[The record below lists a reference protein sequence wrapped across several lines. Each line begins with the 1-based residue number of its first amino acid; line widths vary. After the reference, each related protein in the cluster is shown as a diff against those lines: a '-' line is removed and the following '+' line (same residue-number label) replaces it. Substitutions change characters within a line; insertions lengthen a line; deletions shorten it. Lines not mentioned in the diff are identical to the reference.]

1 MLLALSAASSAI
13 DALLGLT
20 SPKQAKPAGSN
31 GQSMTTF
38 QSSRARSVSSVTSR
52 ALVKTRSHCRL
63 VPRQVKP

>member
-31 GQSMTTF
+31 GQSQANLFAF
-38 QSSRARSVSSVTSR
+38 QALTAPFKVKLARRTGVT
-52 ALVKTRSHCRL
+52 VIRL
-63 VPRQVKP
+63 